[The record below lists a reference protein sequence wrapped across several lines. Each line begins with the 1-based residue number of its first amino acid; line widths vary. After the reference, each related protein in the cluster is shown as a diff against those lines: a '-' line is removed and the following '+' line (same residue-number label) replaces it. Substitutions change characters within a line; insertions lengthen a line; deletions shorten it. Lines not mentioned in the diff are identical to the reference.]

1 MKTSTGLCEVESGG
15 EPPRPFHVQSYD
27 ALLQFPNI
35 PVGAIDTPSGKRA
48 ITEPL
53 VDAIVVPTIRT
64 AEHLRSA
71 VQFAADTRCHLIV
84 IYTDS
89 PPAGLSDVLDAL
101 GPGHV
106 TVLTVRSGVRDRL
119 LDLGASL
126 PQNCVSPAALDISRK
141 RNLGLL
147 IGRVCGWTRVLFLD
161 DDIRKLSAGKL
172 SSAAAL
178 LDDYPVVGLQ
188 VRKYPDAS
196 VVGHARRLTGRR
208 QEPFVSGGSLL
219 VNPQRLDGYFAPIY
233 HEDWLCVLNHLR
245 EREVAIGG
253 SVGQLPYLPFTTP
266 DRAKFE
272 EFGDILLSG
281 LLWLVHTRTRQHV
294 ADKTRA
300 VPDVGCWEE
309 ATDTHFWK
317 QILDQRESLLWDIT
331 AHLRTY
337 YSGDPSPLP
346 SLAAAKERL
355 GELKPDDF
363 VSFMERWL
371 TSLAEWRDRISILS
385 QVDLVEKTRA
395 IEKALSELGVAHV
408 ARTHELS
415 AQRVRKTGMRW
426 MSGFASRWA
435 HRPESEG
442 RLRFGIRSWLLVRRP
457 ISYRIAG
464 STNHG
469 EHDSSCSRELLKLY
483 PSFRTG
489 HERSMFFVKPA
500 GNAIRVTKVY
510 TRVYRP
516 RSER

>member
-1 MKTSTGLCEVESGG
+1 MHGGVTAKMKTSTGLCEVESGG
-15 EPPRPFHVQSYD
+15 QPPRPFHVQSYD

-101 GPGHV
+101 GPSHV

-219 VNPQRLDGYFAPIY
+219 VNPQRLNGYFAPIY
-233 HEDWLCVLNHLR
+233 HEDWLCVINHLR

-253 SVGQLPYLPFTTP
+253 SVGQLRYLPFTTP

-281 LLWLVHTRTRQHV
+281 LLWLVHTHTRKHV

-300 VPDVGCWEE
+300 APDTEYWEK
-309 ATDTHFWK
+309 ATHPHFWK
-317 QILDQRESLLWDIT
+317 QMLEQRESLL
-331 AHLRTY
+331 
-337 YSGDPSPLP
+337 SGHYC
-346 SLAAAKERL
+346 A
-355 GELKPDDF
+355 
-363 VSFMERWL
+363 
-371 TSLAEWRDRISILS
+371 
-385 QVDLVEKTRA
+385 
-395 IEKALSELGVAHV
+395 
-408 ARTHELS
+408 
-415 AQRVRKTGMRW
+415 
-426 MSGFASRWA
+426 
-435 HRPESEG
+435 PESVLF
-442 RLRFGIRSWLLVRRP
+442 RRSNTTP
-457 ISYRIAG
+457 ISR
-464 STNHG
+464 
-469 EHDSSCSRELLKLY
+469 SSK
-483 PSFRTG
+483 
-489 HERSMFFVKPA
+489 
-500 GNAIRVTKVY
+500 
-510 TRVYRP
+510 
-516 RSER
+516 